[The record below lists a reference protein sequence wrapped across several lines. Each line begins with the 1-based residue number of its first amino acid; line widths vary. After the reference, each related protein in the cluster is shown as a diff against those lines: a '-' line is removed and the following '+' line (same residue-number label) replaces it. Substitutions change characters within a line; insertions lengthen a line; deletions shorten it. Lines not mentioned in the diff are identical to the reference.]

1 MRSDLVVLC
10 YHGISDSWPDD
21 TAVMPAAFA
30 AEVRGFVD
38 RGYRGATFTEA
49 VEKVPAGRTVVVTFD
64 DAATSVLRHAK
75 PVLDELGLPG
85 TVFVPTDYPDSGRPM
100 SWAGLDRWVGGEF
113 EAELECIGWE
123 ELRGLADAG
132 WEIGSHTCSHPHLE
146 DLDDATLERELRESK
161 LRCEEALDR
170 SCTSIA
176 YPYGNGD
183 PRVAAATGATGY
195 AAAATVPVTSA
206 APSPLLWPR
215 VGAYRRDDARRVWL
229 RSRRRRLGL
238 IPVLGRAMR

>member
-10 YHGISDSWPDD
+10 YHGVSDSWPDD
-21 TAVMPAAFA
+21 TAVTPSAFA
-30 AEVRGFVD
+30 AQVRHFVE
-38 RGYRGATFTEA
+38 RKYRSATFTEV

-64 DAATSVLRHAK
+64 DAATSVLDHAK
-75 PVLDELGLPG
+75 PVLDELGLRG

-100 SWAGLDRWVGGEF
+100 SWAGLDRWVGGEY
-113 EAELECIGWE
+113 EAELECMGWSQ
-123 ELRGLADAG
+123 LRELADAG

-146 DLDDATLERELRESK
+146 DLEDEELDRELRESK

-170 SCTSIA
+170 PCTSVA

-183 PRVAAATGATGY
+183 PRVAAAAGAAGY
-195 AAAATVPVTSA
+195 SAAATVPVKSA

-215 VGAYRRDDARRVWL
+215 VGAYRGDDARRVWL
-229 RSRRRRLGL
+229 RSRKRRLGL
-238 IPVLGRAMR
+238 TPVLGRALR